1 MIALYTSSHQVK
13 SFYRSDFWFAG
24 LAATFTGNGIGR
36 FAYIT
41 LMPVLI
47 QAHWFS
53 QEEAAQL
60 GVAALLG
67 YLLGPFL
74 IQRFGSLVRRATLMR
89 IAMLLCAS
97 SYFACAFPQMGF
109 GWFYTWRFLSGVG
122 GAVLM
127 ILAAPMVLPHIRQD
141 RRSRVAG
148 VIFSGIGLGA
158 ALSGLLIPVLVQ
170 IHVKVAWV
178 AMGLACA
185 GLTLM
190 TWKTWAEL
198 DSSPNSSAA
207 TPPVVKSHLMNWGIG
222 YLLIAYALNA
232 VGFLPHT
239 LFWVDFLVRDLGFSL
254 ASGGLSWALFGIG
267 AAVGPLLTGVMGD
280 RLGVRRCLVL
290 GFGLKALGVMI
301 PLVTQKLWMLHCS
314 AFLVGMFTPGIV
326 TLVSTYCL
334 QLVGTQE
341 HHRAWGAMTFSF
353 ALTQAIAGMGM
364 AILLRQV
371 SSYLPLYAI
380 SAIALVISTVCILCI
395 PQPASIRAPES
406 I

>member
-1 MIALYTSSHQVK
+1 VK
-13 SFYRSDFWFAG
+13 SFYRSSFWFAG

-41 LMPVLI
+41 LMPALI

-53 QEEAAQL
+53 QDAAAQL
-60 GVAALLG
+60 GVAALFG

-74 IQRFGSLVRRATLMR
+74 IQRFGSQVSRATLMR
-89 IAMLLCAS
+89 IAMLLCS
-97 SYFACAFPQMGF
+97 GSYFACAFPQMGF
-109 GWFYTWRFLSGVG
+109 GWFYGWRFLSGMG

-148 VIFSGIGLGA
+148 IIFSGIGLGA

-170 IHVKVAWV
+170 IHLEVAWV

-190 TWKTWAEL
+190 TWKTWADL
-198 DSSPNSSAA
+198 DVSPGHS
-207 TPPVVKSHLMNWGIG
+207 TVTLPVMKSHDVNRGMG

-232 VGFLPHT
+232 IGFLPHT

-254 ASGGLSWALFGIG
+254 AAGGLSWALFGIG
-267 AAVGPLLTGVMGD
+267 AAVGPLLTGALGD
-280 RLGVRRCLVL
+280 RLGIRRCLVL
-290 GFGLKALGVMI
+290 GFGLKALGVAI
-301 PLVTQKLWMLHCS
+301 PLLTHKLWILHCS

-364 AILLRQV
+364 AILLRQTG
-371 SSYLPLYAI
+371 SYLPLYAI
-380 SAIALVISTVCILCI
+380 SAIALVISTFCILCI
-395 PQPASIRAPES
+395 PQPSSIRSPES